1 VSAEAGHV
9 AHWYA
14 EEQDESLAD
23 ALQRGAESASVEQMK
38 LGMSRA
44 RARGKRAEQK
54 SNIGRNENRE
64 KQKQGQPE
72 KMLLELERGMK
83 EEGQDRQ

>member
-1 VSAEAGHV
+1 M

-54 SNIGRNENRE
+54 STIGRNENRGL
-64 KQKQGQPE
+64 QKQGLPE

-83 EEGQDRQ
+83 EEEQDRQ